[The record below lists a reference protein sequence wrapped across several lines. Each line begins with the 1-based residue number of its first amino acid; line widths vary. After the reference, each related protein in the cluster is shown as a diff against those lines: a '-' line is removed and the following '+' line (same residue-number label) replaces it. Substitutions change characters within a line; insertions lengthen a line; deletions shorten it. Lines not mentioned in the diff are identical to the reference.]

1 MTLQQLRYVIQV
13 VESGSF
19 NSAAKALFISQ
30 PSLSKSIHDLEEEMS
45 ICLFVRTN
53 KGILLSE
60 QGEKFLGYARQVIEQ
75 ANLLEE
81 QYKNTVPTK
90 TVFAISSQHYAFVV
104 NAFVALVKEYN
115 QSEYE
120 FSLREQRT
128 HDIIDDV
135 KNHRSEL
142 GILYLS
148 HFLSQIMFLRRHHK
162 HH

>member
-30 PSLSKSIHDLEEEMS
+30 PSLSKAIHDLEEEMS

-60 QGEKFLGYARQVIEQ
+60 QGEKFLGYARQVVEQ

-81 QYKNTVPTK
+81 QYKNAVPAR

-104 NAFVALVKEYN
+104 NAFVALVKEYTI
-115 QSEYE
+115 
-120 FSLREQRT
+120 LLMMLK
-128 HDIIDDV
+128 IIAVNWVFFIFPILIV
-135 KNHRSEL
+135 KL
-142 GILYLS
+142 
-148 HFLSQIMFLRRHHK
+148 FKVF
-162 HH
+162 

>member
-30 PSLSKSIHDLEEEMS
+30 PSLSKAIHDLEEEMS

-60 QGEKFLGYARQVIEQ
+60 QGEKFLGYARQVVEQ

-81 QYKNTVPTK
+81 QYKNAVPDK
-90 TVFAISSQHYAFVV
+90 NCIC
-104 NAFVALVKEYN
+104 
-115 QSEYE
+115 
-120 FSLREQRT
+120 
-128 HDIIDDV
+128 DI
-135 KNHRSEL
+135 KSTL
-142 GILYLS
+142 CLCGQCLCC
-148 HFLSQIMFLRRHHK
+148 LSQRV
-162 HH
+162 

>member
-1 MTLQQLRYVIQV
+1 MTLQQLRYVIQI

-81 QYKNTVPTK
+81 QYKNTFPTR
-90 TVFAISSQHYAFVV
+90 TVFLKRRKCFEFRWFVPDAGNV
-104 NAFVALVKEYN
+104 IFPDESGCILKEEGDY
-115 QSEYE
+115 
-120 FSLREQRT
+120 
-128 HDIIDDV
+128 H
-135 KNHRSEL
+135 
-142 GILYLS
+142 G
-148 HFLSQIMFLRRHHK
+148 
-162 HH
+162 

>member
-1 MTLQQLRYVIQV
+1 MTLQQLRYVIQI

-81 QYKNTVPTK
+81 NSYSLWLYSLTK
-90 TVFAISSQHYAFVV
+90 AT
-104 NAFVALVKEYN
+104 NAFTTKA
-115 QSEYE
+115 
-120 FSLREQRT
+120 
-128 HDIIDDV
+128 
-135 KNHRSEL
+135 
-142 GILYLS
+142 
-148 HFLSQIMFLRRHHK
+148 
-162 HH
+162 

>member
-30 PSLSKSIHDLEEEMS
+30 PSLSKAIHDLEEEMS

-60 QGEKFLGYARQVIEQ
+60 QGEKFLGYARQVVEQ

-81 QYKNTVPTK
+81 QYKN
-90 TVFAISSQHYAFVV
+90 
-104 NAFVALVKEYN
+104 
-115 QSEYE
+115 
-120 FSLREQRT
+120 
-128 HDIIDDV
+128 
-135 KNHRSEL
+135 
-142 GILYLS
+142 GC
-148 HFLSQIMFLRRHHK
+148 
-162 HH
+162 

>member
-75 ANLLEE
+75 ANL
-81 QYKNTVPTK
+81 KNNIK
-90 TVFAISSQHYAFVV
+90 TH
-104 NAFVALVKEYN
+104 
-115 QSEYE
+115 
-120 FSLREQRT
+120 SLQE
-128 HDIIDDV
+128 
-135 KNHRSEL
+135 
-142 GILYLS
+142 LYLR
-148 HFLSQIMFLRRHHK
+148 FQVNTMPLW
-162 HH
+162 

>member
-81 QYKNTVPTK
+81 HIPCKNCICDFKSTLCLCGKCVC
-90 TVFAISSQHYAFVV
+90 
-104 NAFVALVKEYN
+104 
-115 QSEYE
+115 
-120 FSLREQRT
+120 R
-128 HDIIDDV
+128 
-135 KNHRSEL
+135 
-142 GILYLS
+142 
-148 HFLSQIMFLRRHHK
+148 LSQRIQSK
-162 HH
+162 

>member
-60 QGEKFLGYARQVIEQ
+60 QGEKFLGMLDKSLNKQTY
-75 ANLLEE
+75 L
-81 QYKNTVPTK
+81 KNNIKMP
-90 TVFAISSQHYAFVV
+90 FLQ
-104 NAFVALVKEYN
+104 E
-115 QSEYE
+115 
-120 FSLREQRT
+120 
-128 HDIIDDV
+128 
-135 KNHRSEL
+135 
-142 GILYLS
+142 LYLRY
-148 HFLSQIMFLRRHHK
+148 QVNIMPLWSMPLLP
-162 HH
+162 